1 MNYFFFLDHPDS
13 TLNSAIEIFNRAP
26 MDLFYK
32 QEKDK
37 KKIYIFYA
45 EDNIWKNQFFCN
57 ISYNDSLIIK
67 KTDLPKKFHNMAVL
81 VSITSKNLKENEP
94 PFNDKS
100 MDSIPAWR
108 SNIKIFNNFT
118 STSYQGE
125 FPGSFLNLNLSL
137 TSCSPFIQFNTNIE
151 NYFYLINFN
160 KDPLQKK
167 FKVELLNSKKELL
180 DSFNFM
186 TNNVNV
192 LKLNPPRNDKT
203 NDNMYIFRSRD
214 YGGIPLYFSRSN
226 DSKSFSL
233 EHTHPPQEY
242 LFLGDRGRYQK
253 KKKSFWNYD

>member
-1 MNYFFFLDHPDS
+1 MNYFFFLDHPDPS
-13 TLNSAIEIFNRAP
+13 LNSAIEIFNRAP

-32 QEKDK
+32 QKKED
-37 KKIYIFYA
+37 KKIYIFFI
-45 EDNIWKNQFFCN
+45 ENDIWKNCFFCN
-57 ISYNDSLIIK
+57 ISYDSSLIIK
-67 KTDLPKKFHNMAVL
+67 KSDLPKKFHNRAVL
-81 VSITSKNLKENEP
+81 LSITSKNLKENEP

-125 FPGSFLNLNLSL
+125 FPGSFLNLNLTL
-137 TSCSPFIQFNTNIE
+137 TSCSPFIQFNTKID

-160 KDPLQKK
+160 KDPIQKK
-167 FKVELLNSKKELL
+167 FKVEILNSKKEIL
-180 DSFNFM
+180 DSFYFV

-192 LKLNPPRNDKT
+192 LKLNSLPNKSK
-203 NDNMYIFRSRD
+203 DNMYIFRSKD

-226 DSKSFSL
+226 DNKSFSL

-242 LFLGDRGRYQK
+242 LFLGDRGIYQK
-253 KKKSFWNYD
+253 KKKSFWNND